1 MTRDIDSRK
10 LIYRVKE
17 REREKD
23 HTKVFCDNLNNIH
36 VTQILLYIDGM

>member
-1 MTRDIDSRK
+1 MTRDIESRK

-17 REREKD
+17 REKD
-23 HTKVFCDNLNNIH
+23 DTKVFCDNLNNIH